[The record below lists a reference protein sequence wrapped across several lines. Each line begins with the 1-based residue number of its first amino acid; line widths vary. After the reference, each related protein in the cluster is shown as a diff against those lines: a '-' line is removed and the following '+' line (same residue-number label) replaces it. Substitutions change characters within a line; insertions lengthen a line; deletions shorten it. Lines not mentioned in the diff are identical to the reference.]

1 MNNVEK
7 LKNKIIELEYKTFTQ
22 QDIIN
27 VFLNSNKRLFNVSF
41 NKLIQK
47 EDKSRLSFHT
57 VLLDLEYLFLF
68 QKLFEMHVFDYIV
81 DRQNPDNKTEQDT
94 KELIK
99 ECKNYTT
106 KLLQSFCCNDK
117 LNILQFKE
125 SFYNF
130 VKQFKEKYY

>member
-7 LKNKIIELEYKTFTQ
+7 LKNKIIELEYKTSTQ

-47 EDKSRLSFHT
+47 EDKSRLSFRT

>member
-7 LKNKIIELEYKTFTQ
+7 LKNKIIELEYKTSTQ

-47 EDKSRLSFHT
+47 EDKSRLSFRT

-106 KLLQSFCCNDK
+106 KILQSFCCNDK

>member
-1 MNNVEK
+1 MC
-7 LKNKIIELEYKTFTQ
+7 
-22 QDIIN
+22 
-27 VFLNSNKRLFNVSF
+27 F

-47 EDKSRLSFHT
+47 EDKSRLSFRT

-106 KLLQSFCCNDK
+106 KILQSFLGRCGFCRRPRG
-117 LNILQFKE
+117 LPPSSRWAIC
-125 SFYNF
+125 
-130 VKQFKEKYY
+130 

>member
-7 LKNKIIELEYKTFTQ
+7 LKNKIIELEYKISTQ

-47 EDKSRLSFHT
+47 EDKSRLSFRT